1 LSAPNLYYAYK
12 QGIHVSVVRQNVITG
27 DEQDVLQYE
36 EPRAAQ
42 HDDNAWDESLPSI
55 ALDSRGERLIYAGDL
70 DVILYDLKTG
80 VSTTL
85 LKSAPGDTGQAS
97 VGSWV
102 TPTGKTLCC
111 AYQLANLSVGP
122 DGRAIA
128 QMAQYEGL
136 TLASFASDGTDACE
150 VDSDEGAF
158 FQAGDISWNE
168 RGDAVWGV
176 PQGEGIGGL
185 FVTSADQPCRA
196 EELAHDLTA
205 NSSGFDGAVWSPDG
219 QSIAVVQR
227 TGDYLRSDEPLILV
241 SSDVSTHRTLVADGP
256 NYSPL
261 FSPGDSDLVYY
272 AHIDAVTAD
281 GTVAKSSVWTV
292 DATSKSTRKLLSL
305 PDGWSVAPSGW
316 TSEGYLMLQMTYG
329 CVFYKG
335 CGSRLAVVDPGNGD
349 LIYLSATRDF
359 TNFLGFV
366 P

>member
-12 QGIHVSVVRQNVITG
+12 QGTHVSVVRQNVITG

-55 ALDSRGERLIYAGDL
+55 ALDSTEERLMYAGNL
-70 DVILYDLKTG
+70 DVISYDPKTG

-85 LKSAPGDTGQAS
+85 LKSAPGGTGQAPP
-97 VGSWV
+97 GSWV

-136 TLASFASDGTDACE
+136 TLASFATDGSDACK

-158 FQAGDISWNE
+158 FQSGDISWNE
-168 RGDAVWGV
+168 SGGAVWGV

-196 EELAHDLTA
+196 KELTHDLTA
-205 NSSGFDGAVWSPDG
+205 NSGGFDGAFWSPRSVYCCRPENG
-219 QSIAVVQR
+219 RVPTQR
-227 TGDYLRSDEPLILV
+227 RASHPRQQRRQD
-241 SSDVSTHRTLVADGP
+241 SSDAGCSWLE
-256 NYSPL
+256 L
-261 FSPGDSDLVYY
+261 F
-272 AHIDAVTAD
+272 AAVLT
-281 GTVAKSSVWTV
+281 
-292 DATSKSTRKLLSL
+292 
-305 PDGWSVAPSGW
+305 
-316 TSEGYLMLQMTYG
+316 
-329 CVFYKG
+329 
-335 CGSRLAVVDPGNGD
+335 
-349 LIYLSATRDF
+349 
-359 TNFLGFV
+359 
-366 P
+366 